1 MRATYLLPALMLLT
15 VSFHS
20 AAQQPGSDQA
30 LQQQLTTQERAE
42 YQSRLGQ
49 AGGEQE
55 RQEIN
60 AQYRKMVEDRA
71 RSQGAGEAAQPKA
84 GQAGGP
90 GQGNPAATH
99 SGPGGSKNKPQKQG
113 H

>member
-1 MRATYLLPALMLLT
+1 MRATYLLSALMLLT

-20 AAQQPGSDQA
+20 VAQPPDSDQA

-42 YQSRLGQ
+42 YQRRMGQ
-49 AGGEQE
+49 ASGEQQ
-55 RQEIN
+55 RREIN

-71 RSQGAGEAAQPKA
+71 RSQGVGDAAQPKA
-84 GQAGGP
+84 GQPGGAGH
-90 GQGNPAATH
+90 GNPAASH
-99 SGPGGSKNKPQKQG
+99 PGAGGGNNKTQKQG